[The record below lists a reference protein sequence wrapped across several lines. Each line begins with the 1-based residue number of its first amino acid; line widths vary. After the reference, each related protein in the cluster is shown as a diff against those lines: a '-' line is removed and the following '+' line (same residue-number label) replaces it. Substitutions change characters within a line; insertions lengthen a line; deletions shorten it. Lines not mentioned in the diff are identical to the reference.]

1 MQITPQLIQDCQ
13 AGKREAQFRLYR
25 ACFPA
30 LMGVCMRYKKDK
42 DDAAAVLNTGYMK
55 ILSNLDKY
63 SMHIPFTAWM
73 KRIMI
78 NTIIDEFRS
87 TRKVRELMEYTDF
100 TETDT
105 FDDAVNWNEAEQQ
118 FGFEQLLKMIKTLP
132 PVTQKVFNLYA
143 IDGYN
148 HREIGEM
155 LCMSDGTSKWHL
167 SSARKKLQE
176 LILQSGDYNYQRKK
190 KGHGRK

>member
-25 ACFPA
+25 ACFPV
-30 LMGVCMRYKKDK
+30 LMGVCLRYKKDK

-87 TRKVRELMEYTDF
+87 ARKVRELIEYTDF

-118 FGFEQLLKMIKTLP
+118 FGFDELLKMIKTLP

-155 LCMSDGTSKWHL
+155 LKMSDGTSKWHL
-167 SSARKKLQE
+167 SSGRKKLQE
-176 LILQSGDYNYQRKK
+176 LILESEDYNYQRKK
-190 KGHGRK
+190 KGHEG

>member
-30 LMGVCMRYKKDK
+30 LMSVCLRYKKDK

-87 TRKVRELMEYTDF
+87 TRKVRELIEYTDF

-118 FGFEQLLKMIKTLP
+118 FGFDELLKMIKTLP

-155 LCMSDGTSKWHL
+155 LNMSDGTSKWHL
-167 SSARKKLQE
+167 SSGRKKLQE
-176 LILQSGDYNYQRKK
+176 LILQSEDYNYQRKK
-190 KGHGRK
+190 KGHEG